1 MALEEKVAMYK
12 ELRAKIEELENQK
25 KNLVKEIL
33 ELMPKETKSILV
45 ADSTVKRYSLL
56 SIKISVENA
65 KILDA
70 VKIQEVVDREK
81 IKKLYASGEQIPDVE
96 EIHYIRVSSFSSD
109 K

>member
-1 MALEEKVAMYK
+1 MTLEEKVALYK

-25 KNLVKEIL
+25 KNLVTEIL
-33 ELMPKETKSILV
+33 ELMPKETKSIQV
-45 ADSTVKRYSLL
+45 ADSMLRRYSQL

-70 VKIQEVVDREK
+70 VKTQEVVDRDK
-81 IKKLYASGEQIPDVE
+81 IRKLYACGEQIPDVE
-96 EIHYIRVSSFSSD
+96 EIQYIRVCSFSAE